1 MLYITTALR
10 RFLFLHVQN
19 SGIVAVFLRAY
30 GGDDAPAAQE
40 TNRNEALEQITQ
52 S

>member
-19 SGIVAVFLRAY
+19 SGANYAIVAHK
-30 GGDDAPAAQE
+30 AAQDFC
-40 TNRNEALEQITQ
+40 RWQGA
-52 S
+52 